1 LLTVLQTLLQR
12 IPLSH
17 LELEEDGEMASS
29 PRDGAVTRRAVAVV
43 AREGVRASRKRK
55 ASDLFIFSS
64 LIV

>member
-1 LLTVLQTLLQR
+1 LTVLQTLLQR

-17 LELEEDGEMASS
+17 LELEEDGEMARA

-43 AREGVRASRKRK
+43 AREGARASRKRK
-55 ASDLFIFSS
+55 ASDIFFFSS